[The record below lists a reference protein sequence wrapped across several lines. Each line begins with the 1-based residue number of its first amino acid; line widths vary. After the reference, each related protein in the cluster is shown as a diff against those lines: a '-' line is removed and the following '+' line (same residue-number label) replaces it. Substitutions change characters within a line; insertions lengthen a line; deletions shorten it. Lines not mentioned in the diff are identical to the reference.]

1 MKKWQL
7 VSLAVLI
14 LSLMACVD
22 GTNEEPQVYELN
34 TYLTDNEAD
43 LQAVEYEGRE
53 FLRDGIGV
61 VTLDRC
67 IDGDTTFFRSA
78 SGRAFSVRYLGID
91 TPESTGRIEP
101 WGQAASDYV
110 CDVLTNAE
118 VIVLQ
123 ADPNPSVGR
132 TDNNGR
138 QLAYVWY
145 DGRLLNLELIE
156 LAYTA
161 AVGAGP
167 LLHGALMSQAQVNAR
182 LTGRRIWGEEDPD
195 FDLTIITTS
204 ITDIV
209 NDEEFYMGR
218 FLSVEGVIVGYDE
231 LQRGFFLSDGENT
244 IYVFQ
249 GFQTSSKINIGH
261 LVRLDNVALTYFNN
275 SIQLT
280 NFSPARTEVLD
291 IDVPID

>member
-1 MKKWQL
+1 MKQWF
-7 VSLAVLI
+7 
-14 LSLMACVD
+14 LSLFILLVVLTGCTETTD
-22 GTNEEPQVYELN
+22 DPQVFELN
-34 TYLTDNEAD
+34 TNLTDRTD

-53 FLRDGIGV
+53 FLRDGIGE

-91 TPESTGRIEP
+91 TPESTGKIQP
-101 WGQAASDYV
+101 WGQAASDFV
-110 CDVLTNAE
+110 CELLTNAE
-118 VIVLQ
+118 TIVLQ
-123 ADPNPSVGR
+123 SDPNPTVGR

-156 LAYTA
+156 LAYTP

-167 LLHGALMSQAQVNAR
+167 LLHGEAMLQAQEHAR
-182 LTGRRIWGEEDPD
+182 NTRRRIWGEEDPN
-195 FDLTIITTS
+195 FDPTILVTS
-204 ITDIV
+204 ISDIV
-209 NDEEFYMGR
+209 NDIDFYIGR

-231 LQRGFFLSDGENT
+231 LQRGFFLSDGDNS

-261 LVRLDNVALTYFNN
+261 RVRLDSVALTYFNN
-275 SIQLT
+275 DIQLT
-280 NFSPARTEVLD
+280 NFAPTRTEVLEV
-291 IDVPID
+291 DVAFD

>member
-1 MKKWQL
+1 MKKW
-7 VSLAVLI
+7 LI
-14 LSLMACVD
+14 LSALTVVFILSAC
-22 GTNEEPQVYELN
+22 GEQTNEEPQVFELN
-34 TYLTDNEAD
+34 TNLTDVTD

-67 IDGDTTFFRSA
+67 VDGDTTFFRSA

-101 WGQAASDYV
+101 WGKESSDYV
-110 CDVLTNAE
+110 CDVLSNAE
-118 VIVLQ
+118 TIVLQ
-123 ADPNPSVGR
+123 SDPNPVVGR
-132 TDNNGR
+132 TDNHGR

-167 LLHGALMSQAQVNAR
+167 LLHGSVMSQAQVNAR
-182 LTGRRIWGEEDPD
+182 ATGRRIWGEDDPN
-195 FDLTIITTS
+195 FDPTIIVTS
-204 ITDIV
+204 VSDIV
-209 NDEEFYMGR
+209 NDVDFYIGR

-231 LQRGFFLSDGENT
+231 LQRGFFLSDGEYQ

-249 GFQTSSKINIGH
+249 GFQTSSKVNIGH
-261 LVRLDNVALTYFNN
+261 RVRLDNVALTYFNN
-275 SIQLT
+275 EIQLT
-280 NFSPARTEVLD
+280 NFAPARTEVLEV
-291 IDVPID
+291 DVELD